1 MKRIIGKVSWKK
13 VIIWVAILAVLLI
26 GARIGIQGMKSQFKN
41 KSQDQ
46 AEINTANVE
55 IRDIQNVLS
64 SSGTIAPLN
73 TYEVTTLVQGEI
85 IAADFEEGDM
95 VEEGQVLY
103 QVATENLD
111 SEIDTAQTSVDRAEK
126 NLSKAQNSYE
136 DALAD
141 YNDAKEDYEEAKDK
155 YGNPNITSTETGI
168 IKMLYVEEGDTV
180 QAGAQI
186 AQIYDNSS
194 MLLTVPFSAA
204 EVDQSLVGKK
214 ATITLEATE
223 EELTGTVTK
232 VSNIDEVLSGNR
244 LVNQVTIQVKNPGGL
259 SSTTSATAV
268 IGKYYSSGEG
278 TFGVLTDT
286 ILKAEVS
293 GEIEKLFI
301 DESSSVKEGDV
312 IYTLSDK
319 SIETQLENYQS
330 KLKNAQNAVDNA
342 KDSVENAQE
351 SIEDAKT
358 KLQDV
363 IDNRTDYSIKAP
375 ISGIIVSKEALVG
388 DTIKSNS
395 ANSTLCIIY
404 DLSAVTFEMSVDE
417 LDVNKAKVGQ
427 EVEIVADAYEDI
439 TFQGIVTNISLL
451 SSTSQGVTQYPVTV
465 KITEAGDLLPGMNVT
480 GKIITTKAEQVIA
493 IPSDALMRGNVV
505 YVEDASVTEAVG
517 DVPAGF
523 RKVAVE
529 TGITDG
535 DYIEIISGLNGDEK
549 VYVQR
554 ISEAVMMMPGMG
566 FEIQGGMPNGGMS
579 GGGMPSGG
587 MPSGGNFSGGG
598 RSRSNSGF
606 PGSRQ

>member
-1 MKRIIGKVSWKK
+1 MKRFLGKVSWKK
-13 VIIWVAILAVLLI
+13 VIIWVVILIVLLI
-26 GARIGIQGMKSQFKN
+26 GAQIIIQRMKSQLNN
-41 KSQDQ
+41 KLQEQ
-46 AEINTANVE
+46 VEINTASVE

-64 SSGTIAPLN
+64 SSGTISPLN

-85 IAADFEEGDM
+85 IAANFEEGDT

-111 SEIDTAQTSVDRAEK
+111 SEIDTAETSVNRAEK
-126 NLSKAQNSYE
+126 NLTKAQNSYE

-141 YNDAKEDYEEAKDK
+141 YEDAKADYEEAKNK
-155 YGNPNITSTETGI
+155 YGNPNMTSTEAGI
-168 IKMLYVEEGDTV
+168 IKTLYVQEGDTV

-194 MLLTVPFSAA
+194 MLLTIPFSAA

-214 ATITLEATE
+214 AIITIEATE
-223 EELTGTVTK
+223 EELIGSVTK
-232 VSNIDEVLSGNR
+232 VSNIDEVLTGNR
-244 LVNQVTIQVKNPGGL
+244 LVNQVTIQVQNPGGL
-259 SSTTSATAV
+259 SASTTATAV
-268 IGKYYSSGEG
+268 IGKYYSSAEG
-278 TFGVLTDT
+278 TFSVLTDT
-286 ILKAEVS
+286 VLKAEVS

-301 DESSSVKEGDV
+301 DEGSKVKEGDV
-312 IYTLSDK
+312 IYSLSDK
-319 SIETQLENYQS
+319 SIESQLENYQS

-375 ISGIIVSKEALVG
+375 ISGKIVSKEALVG

-395 ANSTLCIIY
+395 VNSTLCIIY

-417 LDVNKAKVGQ
+417 LDVNKVKVGQ

-465 KITEAGDLLPGMNVT
+465 KIVEAGDLLPGMNVT
-480 GKIITTKAEQVIA
+480 GEIITKKAEQVIA

-505 YVEDASVTEAVG
+505 YVEDTSVTEAVG
-517 DVPAGF
+517 EVPAGF
-523 RKVAVE
+523 RKVTVE

-535 DYIEIISGLNGDEK
+535 DYVEIISGLNGDEK
-549 VYVQR
+549 VYVRR

-566 FEIQGGMPNGGMS
+566 FQGGMPSGGMPS
-579 GGGMPSGG
+579 GGMPSGG
-587 MPSGGNFSGGG
+587 MPSGGNASGGRVRG
-598 RSRSNSGF
+598 NSGF
-606 PGSRQ
+606 PGNRQ